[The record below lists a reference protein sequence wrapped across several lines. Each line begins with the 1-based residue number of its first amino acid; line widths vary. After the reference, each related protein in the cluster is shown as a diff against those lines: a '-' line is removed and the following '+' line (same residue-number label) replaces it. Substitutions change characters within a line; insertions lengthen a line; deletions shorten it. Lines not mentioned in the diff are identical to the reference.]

1 VVVDCTIDLALPLE
15 GALKKTLRQIAGLR
29 LLEYMASSLIPGC
42 GNLYL
47 ICDGE
52 TCERHH
58 MPLGEFIRSVV
69 GAGVK
74 IVQYRHKNISA
85 AQYEENLLQILPLL
99 RDTILIVNDHAEIA
113 MRHNLTLHLGQDD
126 TLPPELPVPYG
137 RSTHSLGE
145 LDDALSCNPAPAYIA
160 LGTMFASRTKPDV
173 ATNRH
178 LVAEYLQRTSLPL
191 VLIGGITLD
200 NVGQLPKEERVYYAM
215 ISDVFRYGATPRAIA
230 QYVRL
235 FAARQA

>member
-1 VVVDCTIDLALPLE
+1 MVSPLV
-15 GALKKTLRQIAGLR
+15 
-29 LLEYMASSLIPGC
+29 PGC

-52 TCERHH
+52 TCERHR
-58 MPLGEFIRSVV
+58 MPLGEFIRSAV

-85 AQYEENLLQILPLL
+85 GQYEENLLSLMPLVSSA
-99 RDTILIVNDHAEIA
+99 TLIVNDHAEIA
-113 MRHNLTLHLGQDD
+113 IRHNLPLHLGQDD

-137 RSTHSLGE
+137 RSAHSLAE
-145 LDDALSCNPAPAYIA
+145 LNYALGCNPAPVYVA
-160 LGTMFASRTKPDV
+160 LGTMFASGTKPDV
-173 ATNRH
+173 ATHRH

-200 NVGQLPKEERVYYAM
+200 NVGQLPKEERVYYAV
-215 ISDVFRYGATPRAIA
+215 ISDVFRYGATPTAIA
-230 QYVRL
+230 EYVRL
-235 FAARQA
+235 FAVRQA